1 MTLLA
6 LEHVSKSYRRGR
18 RELRALRDVS
28 LEVGAGEIV
37 GVWGRRFSGRTTLL
51 RIAAGLEAPDSGRV
65 LLDDVDVA
73 DHPEGCCAAGSPTA
87 TRASRRRTRS
97 SSSSTSPCR
106 CSRSARASTAPARA
120 RRRCSTASGRAPAR
134 EMRPHE
140 LAQGELVRVVL
151 ARALLQQPQLLLID
165 EPTSGVDLLERD
177 DLLTTLRVI
186 AKDEHV
192 AVLLTAS
199 EPPGLAGADRA
210 LPLSDGALHGDAV
223 PHAAEVV
230 PFKRPRAEPSR
241 KRPRRPQRHQRQ
253 RDHGGERDE
262 LLHRV
267 AGAEAVEVAGVEDDV
282 QDAEEDPAPACGE
295 HELARSVAAAHASTS
310 AKPR

>member
-6 LEHVSKSYRRGR
+6 LEHVSKTYQRGR
-18 RELRALRDVS
+18 RELQALDDVS
-28 LEVGAGEIV
+28 LEVSAGEVV

-65 LLDDVDVA
+65 LLDGIDVA
-73 DHPEGCCAAGSPTA
+73 NYPEGTLRRRIAYCHTNFAPAHAELVVEHVAVPLLAMGTRIDRAC
-87 TRASRRRTRS
+87 TRAQAMLDRVGAG
-97 SSSSTSPCR
+97 PC
-106 CSRSARASTAPARA
+106 AET
-120 RRRCSTASGRAPAR
+120 
-134 EMRPHE
+134 RPHE

-177 DLLTTLRVI
+177 DLLTTLRVV

-199 EPPGLAGADRA
+199 ETAGIAGADRMLA
-210 LPLSDGALHGDAV
+210 LNDGTLHGDAV

-230 PFKRPRAEPSR
+230 PFKRPRAEPS
-241 KRPRRPQRHQRQ
+241 
-253 RDHGGERDE
+253 G
-262 LLHRV
+262 
-267 AGAEAVEVAGVEDDV
+267 
-282 QDAEEDPAPACGE
+282 
-295 HELARSVAAAHASTS
+295 
-310 AKPR
+310 

>member
-6 LEHVSKSYRRGR
+6 LEHISKTYVRARRK
-18 RELRALRDVS
+18 LRALDDVS

-51 RIAAGLEAPDSGRV
+51 RIAAGLETPDGGRV
-65 LLDDVDVA
+65 LLDGTDVG
-73 DHPEGCCAAGSPTA
+73 DHPEGVVRRRIAYCHTSFAPAHAELVVEHVAVPLLALGTRIDRAC
-87 TRASRRRTRS
+87 TRAQAMLDRVGAGA
-97 SSSSTSPCR
+97 C
-106 CSRSARASTAPARA
+106 A
-120 RRRCSTASGRAPAR
+120 

-192 AVLLTAS
+192 ALLLTGSGTA
-199 EPPGLAGADRA
+199 EIAGADRV
-210 LPLSDGALHGDAV
+210 LSLSEGELQGDAV
-223 PHAAEVV
+223 PQAAEVV
-230 PFKRPRAEPSR
+230 PFKRPRAEPS
-241 KRPRRPQRHQRQ
+241 
-253 RDHGGERDE
+253 
-262 LLHRV
+262 
-267 AGAEAVEVAGVEDDV
+267 A
-282 QDAEEDPAPACGE
+282 
-295 HELARSVAAAHASTS
+295 
-310 AKPR
+310 